1 MNFNLLKKSTGGH
14 FDKLRSEY
22 AKLSQQIAATQED
35 LAKAEADLKTKDQ
48 TYRQTIDQSKQ
59 SRFSP
64 SEKHLVAIRNQAE
77 RHFENLKN
85 DLADLQSR
93 HRAMQW
99 KVEAPLKMREAK
111 EVHQRLTARRKD
123 LQADLE
129 KTDVAAEKIQ
139 ARITD
144 LEQRAG
150 EETKSAAAA
159 IADGGELP
167 ESFGKLDAELRVTHA
182 AWIEVQERA
191 ESIAAELQIIREQSD
206 EARNAFIGH
215 QAMVAELELAEQL
228 PAFVAII
235 AKASVARHMS
245 QRSHD
250 PDRYV
255 IEIPRT
261 VVDAVRENLSAEL
274 AV

>member
-1 MNFNLLKKSTGGH
+1 MKFSLFKKSGYL
-14 FDKLRSEY
+14 DKLRAEHAELSR
-22 AKLSQQIAATQED
+22 KLDVTRHELTQAETD
-35 LAKAEADLKTKDQ
+35 LRTKDQ
-48 TYRQTIDQSKQ
+48 TYRQCIEQSKQ
-59 SRFSP
+59 SRLSP
-64 SEKHLVAIRNQAE
+64 SEKHLLTIRNKAE
-77 RHFENLKN
+77 WHFENLRN
-85 DLADLQSR
+85 ELADLQSR
-93 HRAMQW
+93 HRTLQW
-99 KVEAPLKMREAK
+99 KVEAPAKMEEAK
-111 EVHQRLTARRKD
+111 ETYQRLTARRKD
-123 LQADLE
+123 LQGELE
-129 KTDVAAEKIQ
+129 KAVGSSERIRT
-139 ARITD
+139 RITD

-159 IADGGELP
+159 IADGGALP

-182 AWIEVQERA
+182 AWIEVQEKA

-206 EARNAFIGH
+206 EVRNAFIGH

-228 PAFVAII
+228 PSFVDII

-261 VVDAVRENLSAEL
+261 VVDAVRENLSADL